1 MKNKTVILILSVLAV
16 ALYTAAVINFCL
28 GDVLGGIT
36 DVLMACSDALMAFSL
51 HRVGQV
57 EQPHDLFVARTFIT
71 YDMTAGLQAEDFN
84 AHRQHILTD
93 REMYERAKEW
103 YR

>member
-1 MKNKTVILILSVLAV
+1 VL
-16 ALYTAAVINFCL
+16 L
-28 GDVLGGIT
+28 
-36 DVLMACSDALMAFSL
+36 
-51 HRVGQV
+51 GQV

-93 REMYERAKEW
+93 REMYERAREW